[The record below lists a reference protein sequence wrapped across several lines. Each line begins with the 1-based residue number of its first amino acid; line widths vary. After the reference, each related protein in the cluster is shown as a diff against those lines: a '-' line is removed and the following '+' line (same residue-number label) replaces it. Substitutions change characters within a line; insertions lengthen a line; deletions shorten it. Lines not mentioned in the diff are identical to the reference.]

1 MIGDKAEIYLL
12 VGVLGAGK
20 TTFIK
25 KLLQTDLGYRIAI
38 IQNEFAEGRCSE
50 QNLEMGIEAPLITN
64 SDGRPFKDFM
74 ELPNGCICCSAKND
88 LIAAI

>member
-50 QNLEMGIEAPLITN
+50 QN
-64 SDGRPFKDFM
+64 
-74 ELPNGCICCSAKND
+74 
-88 LIAAI
+88 